1 MSDFGRETAH
11 CRIRM
16 GARPTTPQHHP
27 RLTRAQLLTGRA
39 LRAKEDS
46 SYGFVVCSSTPIRR
60 PFDAPPMDVQRL
72 GTEDNAQRTPIT
84 LPPADPL
91 PLRKGTPRSSSFDS
105 ARPQD
110 SAFAAF
116 YWRRYHLQN
125 KRTPALARA
134 CAPLSRL
141 LVSPSPSPLAPRPLS
156 PSSSP
161 LFAFFLFL
169 S

>member
-60 PFDAPPMDVQRL
+60 PFDALPMDVQRL
-72 GTEDNAQRTPIT
+72 G
-84 LPPADPL
+84 ADTAVEAP
-91 PLRKGTPRSSSFDS
+91 S
-105 ARPQD
+105 
-110 SAFAAF
+110 
-116 YWRRYHLQN
+116 RR
-125 KRTPALARA
+125 RR
-134 CAPLSRL
+134 
-141 LVSPSPSPLAPRPLS
+141 VSVKVYLIAPREDIAPRYRDYQAAGLDLQLS
-156 PSSSP
+156 WES
-161 LFAFFLFL
+161 
-169 S
+169 